1 MQRSCSNCNTP
12 GCTAA
17 NNHTKRG
24 GTQHEKSIIY
34 RSVNLYGSS
43 TVRMLSRSGKRHG
56 FADNCFRGNGH
67 KGRQDGRDKA
77 EKTESEDTTAAA
89 KESSIDGYVYDGE
102 PIEIHLGDINSQFPL
117 NLAYNL
123 GYLQEEFEGSNVTFT
138 MDYFQNGPAISEA
151 FASGDLDFAE
161 FGE

>member
-1 MQRSCSNCNTP
+1 MKKVLSIGLSICMAAALFGCSA
-12 GCTAA
+12 GAGKDTASQTTVSA
-17 NNHTKRG
+17 ETDTKEDR
-24 GTQHEKSIIY
+24 TEET
-34 RSVNLYGSS
+34 R
-43 TVRMLSRSGKRHG
+43 
-56 FADNCFRGNGH
+56 
-67 KGRQDGRDKA
+67 A

-151 FASGDLDFAE
+151 FAYGDLDFAE